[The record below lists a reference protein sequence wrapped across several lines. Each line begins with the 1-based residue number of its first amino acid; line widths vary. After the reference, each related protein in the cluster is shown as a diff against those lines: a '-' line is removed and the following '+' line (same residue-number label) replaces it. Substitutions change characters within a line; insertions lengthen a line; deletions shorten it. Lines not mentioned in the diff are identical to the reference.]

1 LGLAHLHEH
10 MLFLGS
16 EKYPEED
23 EYCRFLGEHAG
34 GLESSTVSSNR
45 RLQMF
50 QMLFQMFPLWSSQSL
65 VEDRNRR

>member
-1 LGLAHLHEH
+1 

-34 GLESSTVSSNR
+34 GLTSTSSTVSSNR
-45 RLQMF
+45 RLQMLMLF
-50 QMLFQMFPLWSSQSL
+50 QMLFLLWSSQSL